1 MLGKNSTKRSLS
13 ICLMLPVC
21 VLQGATVSPS
31 TGVSVFCCSCGH
43 QQATNV
49 VAPWLS
55 EGIVLSPFI
64 HPSIHSSIHSLHI
77 CKHWCNQIECIKKIF
92 SSSFNS
98 PCSNFKSHSSFISRF
113 ICLQF
118 SFVSLRSVV
127 DFYRIWTLRWPPGMQ
142 VHGTCQNR
150 FPSVIF
156 QLVVLSFLW
165 KWSLPRPLWWNCN
178 MTR

>member
-49 VAPWLS
+49 VA

-77 CKHWCNQIECIKKIF
+77 CKHRCNQQNVSKKKCLPHLIQ
-92 SSSFNS
+92 
-98 PCSNFKSHSSFISRF
+98 NFTQTSKVTLIITFISQF

-118 SFVSLRSVV
+118 SFVSLRSLV
-127 DFYRIWTLRWPPGMQ
+127 DFYRIWTLRWPTCMQ

-156 QLVVLSFLW
+156 QLVVLSFL
-165 KWSLPRPLWWNCN
+165 
-178 MTR
+178 